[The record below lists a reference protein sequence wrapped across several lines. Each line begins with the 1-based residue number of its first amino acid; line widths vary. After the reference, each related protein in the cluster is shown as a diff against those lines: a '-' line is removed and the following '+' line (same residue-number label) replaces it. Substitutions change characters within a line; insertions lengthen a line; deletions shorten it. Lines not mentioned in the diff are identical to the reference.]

1 MKLKKA
7 LVLIFVFM
15 VSFLAFNKEVF
26 ADGAIIQCKYTGI
39 AGKDISTK
47 WKVNELNI
55 MKIDGKNT
63 TVSCNITGGLITGGC
78 KPSTSSLV
86 VYDSNEKTF
95 YCPNKIYLNK
105 DSINMFSLA
114 TTHRTDGEAYF
125 VLSNPTIQT
134 MGKTSIVA
142 KIYTPAE
149 QGDNGTL
156 KACASG
162 GKASWD
168 SLNNGSTEIRY
179 TSKDNNGKDVQNRVS
194 TNITKLSRQEQN
206 ISGADA
212 ASMISQINAMKQH
225 IQTVYYTKVNNTDY
239 PKFCYFSTDD
249 KLQEI
254 NDKIKGL
261 NSALTYYTNVVKKS
275 TDLNETQKKQAE
287 QIANNAKNLLKD
299 IPRGTTITSYDP
311 GDDVIDC
318 AHLIDEDLKA
328 VIQLVLKWVRIG
340 APIVLIIL
348 MSVDFGQAVI
358 SQDQDAMKKATS
370 KAVKRAIAAVAL
382 FFVPLL
388 VSVMINWVDSSY
400 FDKNASNCEEVLK

>member
-7 LVLIFVFM
+7 LILIFVFM

-26 ADGAIIQCKYTGI
+26 ADYVQCDYIVTK
-39 AGKDISTK
+39 GKDIDTS
-47 WKVNELNI
+47 WKVDN
-55 MKIDGKNT
+55 G
-63 TVSCNITGGLITGGC
+63 TVSIIRWDSGRSHTYCTMTYGVFAGSCYKSL
-78 KPSTSSLV
+78 SSLP
-86 VYDSNEKTF
+86 VYDDNEKVF
-95 YCPNKIYLNK
+95 YCPNKLYLNK
-105 DSINMFSLA
+105 DGTKTFSVA
-114 TTHRTDGEAYF
+114 ATHRTDGEAYF
-125 VLSNPTIQT
+125 VLSNPTIKNT
-134 MGKTSIVA
+134 SKTNAV

-179 TSKDNNGKDVQNRVS
+179 TSKDNNGKDVQNRVF
-194 TNITKLSRQEQN
+194 TNITKLSKQEQN

-318 AHLIDEDLKA
+318 AHLIDADLKA

-340 APIVLIIL
+340 APILLIIL

-370 KAVKRAIAAVAL
+370 KAVKRAIAAIAL